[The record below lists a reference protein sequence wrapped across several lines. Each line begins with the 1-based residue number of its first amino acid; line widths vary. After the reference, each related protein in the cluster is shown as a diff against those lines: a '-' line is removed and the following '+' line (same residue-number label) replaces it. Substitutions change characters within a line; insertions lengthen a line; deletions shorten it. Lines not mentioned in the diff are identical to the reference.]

1 MEKIK
6 KEYQETQAPI
16 DQTGTPSLQTLK
28 NVEQEVAQML
38 EASRENI
45 RLSEVAF
52 PSTGTG

>member
-52 PSTGTG
+52 PSTGAG